1 MKPPEL
7 GELRHEA
14 VFKRPTRTEHAGSGE
29 RKITSHATLATLRA
43 KYDQNWLRD
52 AEQVQA
58 EQVQGVTVAKIVTRY
73 FAGLTT
79 DDMVTLDS
87 VDWQIKAIE
96 NWQNRDLWMICTV
109 VTVNKAS

>member
-7 GELRHEA
+7 GELRHVA
-14 VFKRPTRTEHAGSGE
+14 VFKRPARTKHASGE
-29 RKITSHATLATLRA
+29 RKRTSYTTLATMRA
-43 KYDQNWLRD
+43 KYDQNYVRD

-58 EQVQGVTVAKIVTRY
+58 DRMQGVTSARIATRY

-87 VDWQIKAIE
+87 VDWEIKAIE
-96 NWQNRDLWMICTV
+96 NWQNRDLWLFCTV
-109 VTVNKAS
+109 VTIDKAS